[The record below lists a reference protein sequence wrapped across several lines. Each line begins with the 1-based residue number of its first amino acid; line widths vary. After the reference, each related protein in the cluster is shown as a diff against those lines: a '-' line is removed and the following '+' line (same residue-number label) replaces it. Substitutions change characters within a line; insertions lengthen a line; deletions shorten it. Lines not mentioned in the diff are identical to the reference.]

1 MKKHFIVLW
10 GSLLLT
16 GACGKGLLVPDCPS
30 EGAEI
35 ISGVESSTIMEFRED
50 ADGFIWMNVSQNG
63 LVRFDGRTFI
73 HYTAASDPRSL
84 SANMVNN
91 IITDREGRLWAA
103 TQKGVDMFDRESGS
117 FLHFDIEDTNT
128 YVVRL
133 VMAPQGDLYAMTRQ
147 ALLKFNP
154 VSGHFEYKMDAPR
167 LGRRDPFPLFD
178 ARENLWILADDE
190 LLRYDADFNVMF
202 SLAVRPARNR
212 IVSDGENVL
221 LFVEDGR
228 LRALD
233 SGTGRFCALPPG
245 LRSLSGREVS
255 SVYDFDGLLLIRT
268 AEGNFMYEKT
278 SKMLYDAT
286 ADSRYRRL
294 LEIQDGR
301 GFYYDSRGNL
311 WYARGGSYEVIRN
324 GEDQGRRHATLS
336 GFLKDHPWRS
346 RASDG
351 RFLWFILQDNS
362 LLTYDLGLRRISGI
376 TDLRPFT
383 GGTDAHQILCS
394 ADGRLL
400 LNGSGRSSSSVWTLT
415 VDEDGLPAPECTY
428 TADTGIMAAFDEEG
442 GIWAAGVGTRFYH
455 GDRGGTGQTIRLEP
469 VPEIVPFSE
478 LAYACHIRTL
488 RNGSILV
495 CFTDNDPL
503 ILDPRTR
510 TVRFLNLERDHSQ
523 IFYFT
528 TLEDSVGDLWIGST
542 DNGLFRH
549 VRNGN
554 RTERIA
560 DAGIGIG
567 DVQEDRSGRIL
578 ILSDDKHLYAW
589 NRKSASSVYPLWND
603 ISSFPLSKHLLVLP
617 DEGVELYS
625 EGRVLQ
631 FDDSEMPDRV
641 VDGRINVTLASG
653 NRELATFSTE
663 SADAAGRIR
672 LRIRSIPANLN
683 MHLAVTGGEMDRT
696 YNYLYGINDP
706 RGGMHESAGNP
717 EIALYGLSTGRNR
730 IRFQVRRADTLAE
743 SPMYTVILSV
753 KHLWYEWVIL
763 FASILVPALVG
774 YLFWTVR
781 RRKREAREARKDR
794 ELQEEINL
802 RNIDFFANISHEFR
816 APLTVI
822 SGAVSSLRD
831 EAGSPEGTDRK
842 IGIIGRN
849 VGRMLKLVTQ
859 MLDFNKLDHGMLRL
873 NVGFVNVP
881 MIIRRS
887 FEIFEIG
894 AAQKGIDF
902 RLTGCDGKHFGFV
915 DADKL
920 EKIIY
925 NLCSNAL
932 KFTPQGG
939 RIDVDCTWAG
949 EMLEVTV
956 SDTGIGLEEDKID
969 TIFERFS
976 QIEPA
981 RKSGGTGIGLY
992 FTKALVE
999 LHHGVISAENRYAGE
1014 NRQVRQGA
1022 RFRFRLPLAES
1033 AYSAQEKEVPADLHV
1048 SADRL
1053 VAREEYPFAPEP
1065 DRSEGKPTL
1074 LLIDDD
1080 YELVY
1085 YMRTLFSADYNVYFR
1100 FDALGGYDQVQEV
1113 NPDVIICDMMM
1124 LDMDGLQFCRMVKEN
1139 PDLCHIPVIMLTA
1152 RSSVDDQIRSL
1163 KAGADAY
1170 VIKPFDPAYLA
1181 TLVRSMI
1188 DKRNRVRE
1196 MLSSVT
1202 SIPENGEEKINIKD
1216 KLFMDKVY
1224 EILESCMAEGDI
1236 DIDSFTN
1243 RLGISR
1249 SKFFY
1254 KIKALTGQTPG
1265 EFFTTYRLNRAARL
1279 IAEDRY
1285 KISAVAAMVGFS
1297 SPSHFSMVFK
1307 KQFGVLPSQYQPRGD
1322 AEK

>member
-1 MKKHFIVLW
+1 MKNPFIVLS
-10 GSLLLT
+10 GCLT
-16 GACGKGLLVPDCPS
+16 LACACGGGTLVPDRPV

-35 ISGVESSTIMEFRED
+35 VSGVESSTITEFRED
-50 ADGFIWMNVSQNG
+50 AEGSIWMNVSQNG
-63 LVRFDGRTFI
+63 LLRFDGRTFI
-73 HYTAASDPRSL
+73 HYTASSDPRSL

-91 IITDREGRLWAA
+91 ILTDREGRLWAA
-103 TQKGVDMFDRESGS
+103 TQKGVDMFDREKGA
-117 FLHFDIEDTNT
+117 FVHFDIEDANT

-133 VMAPQGDLYAMTRQ
+133 VMDPRGDLYAMTRQ

-154 VSGHFEYKMDAPR
+154 ATGRFEYKMDAPL
-167 LGRRDPFPLFD
+167 LGRRDPSPLFD
-178 ARENLWILADDE
+178 ARGNLWILADE
-190 LLRYDADFNVMF
+190 EVLRYDADYQVI
-202 SLAVRPARNR
+202 STLPLRPARNR
-212 IVSDGENVL
+212 IVSDGDNCL
-221 LFVEDGR
+221 LFVEDER
-228 LRALD
+228 LKALD
-233 SGTGRFCALPPG
+233 TGSGRFCVLPPA

-255 SVYDFDGLLLIRT
+255 SVYDFDGLLLLRA
-268 AEGNFMYEKT
+268 AEGNFVYEKA
-278 SKMLYDAT
+278 SKMLYDAA
-286 ADSRYRRL
+286 ADSPYRRL
-294 LEIQDGR
+294 LETEDGR
-301 GFYYDSRGNL
+301 GFFYDSRGNL
-311 WYARGGSYEVIRN
+311 WFAREGSYEVIRG
-324 GEDQGRRHATLS
+324 GEDQETRHAALS
-336 GFLKDHPWRS
+336 SFLKDHPWRS
-346 RASDG
+346 RATDG
-351 RFLWFILQDNS
+351 RFLWLILQDNS
-362 LLTYDLGLRRISGI
+362 LLTYDLGRRHISGI

-383 GGTDAHQILCS
+383 GGTNAHQVLCS

-400 LNGSGRSSSSVWTLT
+400 LNGSGRSTASVWTLT
-415 VDEDGLPAPECTY
+415 VDENGLPEPECTY
-428 TADTGIMAAFDEEG
+428 TADTGIMATFDEEG

-455 GDRGGTGQTIRLEP
+455 GDRGEPGSTVQLEP

-478 LAYACHIRTL
+478 LSYACHVRTL
-488 RNGSILV
+488 RDGSILV
-495 CFTDNDPL
+495 GFTDNDPL
-503 ILDPRTR
+503 VLDPRTR
-510 TVRFLNLERDHSQ
+510 TVRFLNLEREHSQ

-528 TLEDSVGDLWIGST
+528 MLEDSVGDLWIGST
-542 DNGLFRH
+542 DNGLFHHARKEGRTVH
-549 VRNGN
+549 VTGVG
-554 RTERIA
+554 T
-560 DAGIGIG
+560 GIG

-578 ILSDDKHLYAW
+578 ILSDDKYLYAW
-589 NRKSASSVYPLWND
+589 NRRSASSVYPLWKD
-603 ISSFPLSKHLLVLP
+603 ISGFPLSKHLLVLP
-617 DEGVELYS
+617 GEGIELYS
-625 EGRVLQ
+625 EGHVLR
-631 FDDSEMPDRV
+631 FDDSEMPDREL
-641 VDGRINVTLASG
+641 DGRINVTLASG
-653 NRELATFSTE
+653 NRELATFSTAA
-663 SADAAGRIR
+663 ADAAGRIR
-672 LRIRSIPANLN
+672 LRINSIPANLN
-683 MHLAVTGGEMDRT
+683 MHVSVTGGEVDRT

-706 RGGMHESAGNP
+706 RGGMHEAAGNP

-730 IRFQVRRADTLAE
+730 IRFQVRRADTLAA

-763 FASILVPALVG
+763 FASILLPALVCC
-774 YLFWTVR
+774 LFWTVR
-781 RRKREAREARKDR
+781 RRKREAREARKER

-822 SGAVSSLRD
+822 NGAVSSLRD
-831 EAGSPEGTDRK
+831 EAGSPEGADRK

-902 RLTGCDGKHFGFV
+902 RLTGCDEKHFGFV

-956 SDTGIGLEEDKID
+956 SDTGIGLQEDKID

-999 LHHGVISAENRYAGE
+999 LHHGVISAENRYGGE

-1022 RFRFRLPLAES
+1022 RFRFCLPLAES
-1033 AYSAQEKEVPADLHV
+1033 AYSAQEKEVSADLHI

-1053 VAREEYPFAPEP
+1053 VAREESLFVPEVA
-1065 DRSEGKPTL
+1065 RSEGKPTL

-1100 FDALGGYDQVQEV
+1100 FDALGGYEQVQEV

-1124 LDMDGLQFCRMVKEN
+1124 LDVDGLQFCRMVKEN

-1163 KAGADAY
+1163 NAGADAY

-1202 SIPENGEEKINIKD
+1202 SVPEDGAEKINIKD

-1224 EILESCMAEGDI
+1224 EILESCLAEGDI
-1236 DIDSFTN
+1236 DIDSFVN

-1322 AEK
+1322 A